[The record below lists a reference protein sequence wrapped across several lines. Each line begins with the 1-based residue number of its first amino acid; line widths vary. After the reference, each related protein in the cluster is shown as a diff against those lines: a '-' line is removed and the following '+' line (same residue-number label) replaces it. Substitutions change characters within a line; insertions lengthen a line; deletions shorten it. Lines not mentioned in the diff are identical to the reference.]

1 MKTIGFIGVGVMGKS
16 MVRNL
21 IKNGFDVSIYSR
33 TKSKTLDVIEEG
45 AKWCDTISECVNGK
59 DVVITIVGYP
69 KDVEEVYFGENGIIE
84 NAKEDSVLIDM
95 TTTSPKLSIQIYDE
109 AKKRNIHAI
118 DAPVSG
124 GDVGA
129 KNGTL
134 SIMAGGDKEIFDSV
148 LPVFEAMGTN
158 IIYEGKAGSGQHT
171 KMANQIALS
180 GAIAGVCEAITYARK
195 TGLDVETMLN
205 SINKGAAGSWQMD
218 NMAPRMLKGNFDPG
232 FFIKHY
238 IKDMNIAV
246 SEALEAGADLP
257 ISKEVLNMYKD
268 IASDGME
275 DLGTQALIKF
285 YEKNN

>member
-21 IKNGFDVSIYSR
+21 MKKGFDVSIYSR
-33 TKSKTLDVIEEG
+33 TKAKTLDVIEEG
-45 AKWCDTISECVNGK
+45 AKWCDTIAECVKNK

-69 KDVEEVYFGENGIIE
+69 KDVEEVYFGENGIIK
-84 NAKEDSVLIDM
+84 NSKEGSVLIDM
-95 TTTSPKLSIQIYDE
+95 TTTSPKLSVQIYDE

-134 SIMAGGDKEIFDSV
+134 SIMAGGDKEVFDSI
-148 LPVFEAMGTN
+148 LPVLEAMGTN

-246 SEALEAGADLP
+246 SEALEAGASLP
-257 ISKEVLNMYKD
+257 ISEEVLNMYKE

-285 YEKNN
+285 YEKEN

>member
-21 IKNGFDVSIYSR
+21 MKKGFDVSIYSR
-33 TKSKTLDVIEEG
+33 TKAKTLDVIAEG
-45 AKWCDTISECVNGK
+45 AKWCDTIAECVNNK

-69 KDVEEVYFGENGIIE
+69 KDVEEVYFGENGIIK
-84 NAKEDSVLIDM
+84 NSKEGSVLIDM
-95 TTTSPKLSIQIYDE
+95 TTTSPKLSVQIYDE

-134 SIMAGGDKEIFDSV
+134 SIMAGGDKEVFDSI
-148 LPVFEAMGTN
+148 LPVLEAMGTN

-246 SEALEAGADLP
+246 SEALEAGASLP
-257 ISKEVLNMYKD
+257 ISEEVLNMYKE

-285 YEKNN
+285 YEKEN

>member
-21 IKNGFDVSIYSR
+21 MKKGFDVSIYSR
-33 TKSKTLDVIEEG
+33 TKAKTLDVIAKG
-45 AKWCDTISECVNGK
+45 AKWCDTIAECVNNK

-69 KDVEEVYFGENGIIE
+69 KDVEEVYFGENGIIK
-84 NAKEDSVLIDM
+84 NSKEGSVLIDM
-95 TTTSPKLSIQIYDE
+95 TTTSPKLSVQIYDE

-134 SIMAGGDKEIFDSV
+134 SIMAGGDKEVFDSI
-148 LPVFEAMGTN
+148 LPVLEAMGTN

-246 SEALEAGADLP
+246 SEALEAGASLP
-257 ISKEVLNMYKD
+257 ISEEVLNMYKE

-285 YEKNN
+285 YEKEN